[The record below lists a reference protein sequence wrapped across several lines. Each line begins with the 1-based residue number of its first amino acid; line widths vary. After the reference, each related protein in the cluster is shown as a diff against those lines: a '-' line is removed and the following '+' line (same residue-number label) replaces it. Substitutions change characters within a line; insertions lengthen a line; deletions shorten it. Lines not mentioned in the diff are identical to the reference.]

1 MRKFMNWLYEL
12 DKSTVNRI
20 YDGAVISTLII
31 ACLWLFN

>member
-12 DKSTVNRI
+12 DKSTVKRV
-20 YDGAVISTLII
+20 YDVAVIGSLII

>member
-12 DKSTVNRI
+12 DESTVNRI
-20 YDGAVISTLII
+20 YDVAVIGALIS